1 MASARVLVIFWLR
14 RAFRVQKKCANPAN
28 HFHTR
33 QRVIHGD
40 EHSTAHTNTM
50 IPGRLPRATLRRSCR
65 AASTAVASSFES
77 YVVPSYGRYTH
88 LELSHG
94 EGNRVWTTEGES
106 FLDMGGGI
114 AVNALGHAHPGV
126 VKAVREQSGKLMH
139 CSNLYLTANQAE
151 LARRLVGCFGEE
163 GPPAGGDGSK
173 VFFCNSGAEANE
185 GLFKLA
191 RRHGHEQ
198 GRYEIITATNSF
210 HGRTLAAIAATGQD
224 KIKVMHRAARGIID
238 G

>member
-1 MASARVLVIFWLR
+1 ML
-14 RAFRVQKKCANPAN
+14 
-28 HFHTR
+28 
-33 QRVIHGD
+33 
-40 EHSTAHTNTM
+40 
-50 IPGRLPRATLRRSCR
+50 PGRLPRATLRRSCR

-94 EGNRVWTTEGES
+94 EGNRVWTTEGAS

-151 LARRLVGCFGEE
+151 LARRLVGHFASEA
-163 GPPAGGDGSK
+163 GPQAGPQAGGDGSK

-191 RRHGHEQ
+191 RRHGHDQ

-224 KIKVMHRAARGIID
+224 KIKVRSRCDTSRGIVVD